1 MRLRRASTQFP
12 LAHDQFIAG
21 SLTSL
26 ELLITEQSLVAADA
40 AVADSDAALVQDQV
54 AVFKALGGGWRGP

>member
-1 MRLRRASTQFP
+1 
-12 LAHDQFIAG
+12 
-21 SLTSL
+21 LTIL